1 MRKIVFIF
9 TLVSFFPWV
18 AFAQEKM
25 SATYFY
31 ADWCPHCQNVNTF
44 FTENRIYDIVAIE
57 KLNFDEPQN
66 KVRLKDMFAEAHYTG
81 EAGIPAM
88 FVNGEVFTGDKNI
101 IAYFKDKVGTAKEPE
116 ASKKSTTSMGNNLT
130 IVALLAA
137 AFVDASNPCAL
148 AVLILLIATV
158 MGSRGKRQAL
168 FSGLLFSL
176 AVFTSYFLMGLG
188 LYRAIT
194 VFGVS
199 RYLSIGVGIL
209 SILIALANLKDVFWY
224 GKFFIME
231 VPLSWRP
238 KMQAVIR
245 KVASPIGALG
255 AGFVVS
261 LFLVPCSSGPYV
273 VILGMLAERVAM
285 TKTVALLALYNFV
298 FVLPMILITLGMYF
312 FNTRMGKLEQ
322 WRKDNLR
329 LLHLI
334 AGVVMF
340 AIGAYLLYSRW

>member
-1 MRKIVFIF
+1 MAM
-9 TLVSFFPWV
+9 LLPWM
-18 AFAQEKM
+18 AFAQEKP
-25 SATYFY
+25 SAIYFY
-31 ADWCPHCQNVNTF
+31 ADWCPHCQKVNKF
-44 FTENRIYDIVAIE
+44 FTENGIYETVAIQ

-66 KVRLKDMFAEAHYTG
+66 KAKLKDMFAEANYTG
-81 EAGIPAM
+81 DAGIPAI
-88 FVNGEVFTGDKNI
+88 FIDGKVLTGDKDI
-101 IAYFKDKVGTAKEPE
+101 IAYFSNAVGAAKKADAPKKTASP
-116 ASKKSTTSMGNNLT
+116 ANGLT
-130 IVALLAA
+130 IVALLLA

-158 MGSRGKRQAL
+158 MTSKGKQQAL
-168 FSGLLFSL
+168 LSGLLFSL

-199 RYLSIGVGIL
+199 RYLSLAVGIL

-238 KMQAVIR
+238 KMQAIIR
-245 KVASPIGALG
+245 RVASPIGALG

-285 TKTVALLALYNFV
+285 AKTVTLLALYNFV

-312 FNTRMGKLEQ
+312 FNTRMGKLER
-322 WRKDNLR
+322 WRKENLR
-329 LLHLI
+329 FLHLI